1 MPMKRSSY
9 LFLFISIFLF
19 SCKNA
24 KLSRP
29 ATTEFSVQEVGNIAL
44 YYELIYEAE
53 LALIRDKYATALD
66 YYLAAIEEG
75 NLFVKDAENALLV
88 AVESK
93 NYTTALVFVEKL
105 FQKGVPKT
113 YFEKRKS
120 FNAFRASE
128 EWKALVSKKKEYTK
142 NVVLRNRISELLA
155 MGQQY
160 RYDDYYRDT
169 MLVID
174 AIIKDEI
181 LAVFEKTG
189 YPNADEIGVSMQND
203 TTIDRNQ
210 FDLLLLTQIAK
221 NRNLFLPK
229 LETFLHNGQMN
240 NHFFEAN
247 SKLLYPS
254 DSVEL
259 TCLNALQNL
268 LIQVKDELYTC
279 CCEAEAKIDST
290 RKTFYLESLKDVR
303 LKAEF
308 YYERDRRFGFGGRAF
323 KYILRKGEK
332 LAKVKEALAKE
343 GFVLHKKLDTETA
356 YFK

>member
-1 MPMKRSSY
+1 MKRSSY
-9 LFLFISIFLF
+9 LFLLISILLF
-19 SCKNA
+19 SCKNTKSSLPTSTKA
-24 KLSRP
+24 K
-29 ATTEFSVQEVGNIAL
+29 VQEVGNIAL
-44 YYELIYEAE
+44 YYELIHEAE
-53 LALIRDKYATALD
+53 LALIRDKYPIALEC
-66 YYLAAIEEG
+66 YLAAIEEG
-75 NLFVKDAENALLV
+75 TLFVKDAENALLV
-88 AVESK
+88 ALESK
-93 NYTTALVFVEKL
+93 NYTAALVFVEKL
-105 FQKGVPKT
+105 LQKGVPKT
-113 YFEKRKS
+113 YFEKRQS

-128 EWKALVSKKKEYTK
+128 EWKAFVSKKKDYHK
-142 NVVLRNRISELLA
+142 NVVLRDRISELIA
-155 MGQQY
+155 MGQEY

-181 LAVFEKTG
+181 LAIFEDIG

-203 TTIDRNQ
+203 TIIERNQ

-221 NRNLFLPK
+221 NRKIFLPK
-229 LETFLHNGQMN
+229 LEAFLHKGQIN

-259 TCLNALQNL
+259 TCLNAVQNL

-290 RKTFYLESLKDVR
+290 RKTFYLEPLKEVR

-323 KYILRKGEK
+323 KYTLRKEEK
-332 LAKVKEALAKE
+332 LSSVKESLTKE
-343 GFVLHKKLDTETA
+343 GFVLYKKLDAETA